1 METITKVSDLVNG
14 SHQHQ
19 DSLEALSEEIK
30 ELKKNAKLIRVEV
43 ATMKK
48 HMIDLERD
56 NESKDKNMGEL
67 YAIVDN
73 QGRKFEVNPKVEVNE
88 TGEGDSERV
97 EEKGEKRSSGSD
109 STIEDVSRSAS
120 RRREKGVTQ
129 VVVREW
135 EGRI

>member
-73 QGRKFEVNPKVEVNE
+73 QGRKFKVNE